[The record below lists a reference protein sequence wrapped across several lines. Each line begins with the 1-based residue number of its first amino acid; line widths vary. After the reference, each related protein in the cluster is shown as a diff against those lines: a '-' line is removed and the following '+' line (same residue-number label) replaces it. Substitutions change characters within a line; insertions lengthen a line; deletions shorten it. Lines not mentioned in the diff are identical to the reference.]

1 MTKEKQNSTKG
12 DADQLALNL
21 KKKRLRHNEF
31 YDMQA
36 TLDQLYQD
44 SLNNR
49 ETSDIMSLITSRENV
64 RLAYRN
70 IKRNGGSLTK
80 GVNKTNIINIA
91 DKNIDELV
99 SYVRKRLQNF
109 QPHSIKR
116 VYIPK
121 DFSEERRPLGIP
133 TIEDRII
140 QQCILQ
146 ILEPICEA
154 KFHKHSYGFR
164 PTRSA
169 HHAIARTQHLMN
181 TNGLHYV
188 VDIDIKGFFD
198 NINHGKLLR
207 QIWNI
212 GIRDKNLI
220 SVISKMLKAN
230 IIGEGRMD
238 KGTPQGGIISP
249 LLSNIVLNELD
260 WWISSQWETFQSKKT
275 YSNKGKQDRELKK
288 TRLKE
293 VFIVRYADDFKI
305 FCRDINVAKRM
316 FSATKMWLKER
327 LGLEVSNKKS
337 KITNLRKNYTEF
349 LGFKLKVTPR
359 ANTRHGYASISDVS
373 DKAVRKMKINLK
385 KSIKTIQYSKEH
397 KKLEVDRM
405 NSKIRGYHNYYKAA
419 TRVNIT
425 FVRMNFVLSKVIHN
439 RLKSQS
445 SNVGTE
451 SKTYNKLYGQYKFK
465 KIFIDGK
472 PIFPIAGIKLEIP
485 KNFKKDINNFT
496 KEGRAAIHNSLKAVD
511 SEMLVYLLKN
521 PVINESVEFND
532 NRISL
537 FVAQNGK
544 CAISG
549 QPLTIGRMHTH
560 HKKPRNSG
568 GTDKYSNLII
578 VSNFVHTLIHATK
591 EETIKR
597 YINLENLSLKQIDK
611 INVLRKL
618 LKLQPIVA

>member
-1 MTKEKQNSTKG
+1 
-12 DADQLALNL
+12 
-21 KKKRLRHNEF
+21 
-31 YDMQA
+31 MQA
-36 TLDQLYQD
+36 TLDQLYKD

-49 ETSDIMSLITSRENV
+49 VTNDLMSLITSTDNI

-91 DKNIDELV
+91 NENIDEIV

-121 DFSEERRPLGIP
+121 ESSDELRPLGIP

-164 PTRSA
+164 PNRSA
-169 HHAIARTQHLMN
+169 HHAIARTQNLMN
-181 TNGLHYV
+181 MNGLHYV

-212 GIRDKNLI
+212 GIRDKTLI

-230 IIGEGRMD
+230 IIGEGKMD

-260 WWISSQWETFQSKKT
+260 WWVSSQWETFHSKKA

-305 FCRDINVAKRM
+305 FCRNINVAMRI

-337 KITNLRKNYTEF
+337 KITNLRKNHTEF

-359 ANTRHGYASISDVS
+359 AKARFGYASISDVS
-373 DKAVRKMKINLK
+373 DKAVRKMKKNLK
-385 KSIKTIQYSKEH
+385 QSIKTIQLSKEH
-397 KKLEVDRM
+397 KNLEVDRM
-405 NSKIRGYHNYYKAA
+405 NSRIKGYHNYYKIA

-425 FVRMNFVLSKVIHN
+425 FARMNFALSKVIHN
-439 RLKSQS
+439 RLKRQS
-445 SNVGTE
+445 SNVGTV
-451 SKTYNKLYGQYKFK
+451 SKTYEKLYGQYNFK
-465 KIFIDGK
+465 KTFIDGK
-472 PIFPIAGIKLEIP
+472 PLFPIAGIKLDIP
-485 KNFKKDINNFT
+485 KNFRKEINNFT
-496 KEGRAAIHNSLKAVD
+496 QEGRAAIHNCLKAVD

-521 PVINESVEFND
+521 PVIDESIEFND

-560 HKKPRNSG
+560 HKKPRIKG
-568 GTDKYSNLII
+568 GNDTYSNLII
-578 VSNFVHTLIHATK
+578 VSYYVHVLIHATK
-591 EETIKR
+591 DETIKR
-597 YINLENLSLKQIDK
+597 YLKLTNLNSKQIDK
-611 INVLRKL
+611 VNTLRKP
-618 LKLQPIVA
+618 LKLQPIVD